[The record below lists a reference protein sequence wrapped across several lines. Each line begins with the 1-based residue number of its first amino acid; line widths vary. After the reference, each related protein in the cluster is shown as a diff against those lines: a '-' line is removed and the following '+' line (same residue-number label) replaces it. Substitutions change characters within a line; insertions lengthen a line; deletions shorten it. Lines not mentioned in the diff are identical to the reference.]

1 MSGDLTPGES
11 VFHVRE
17 REAAWGAEGEL
28 GGGIVE
34 GGGGGWGRRA
44 ERQAR
49 GEGWNPERI
58 TETREAGRLELGSE
72 VNLSRFSL
80 VTPGPPSAAS
90 RHSSTRRRPHPAGAV
105 S

>member
-34 GGGGGWGRRA
+34 GRGGAVG
-44 ERQAR
+44 EAR
-49 GEGWNPERI
+49 GEGWNPEWT

>member
-1 MSGDLTPGES
+1 MSGDFTPGES

-34 GGGGGWGRRA
+34 GRGGAVGEARR
-44 ERQAR
+44 
-49 GEGWNPERI
+49 EGWNPERT

>member
-17 REAAWGAEGEL
+17 REAAWGAEREL

-34 GGGGGWGRRA
+34 GGGRCGA

-49 GEGWNPERI
+49 GEGWNPEQI

-72 VNLSRFSL
+72 VSLSRFSV
-80 VTPGPPSAAS
+80 VTAGPQSAAS
-90 RHSSTRRRPHPAGAV
+90 RHSSTRRRPHPAGAA